1 MKQRGA
7 GRIDLTG
14 VWDGLYT
21 YPHISKSVAFVAT
34 LIETQSAL
42 TGSTHEPRVFRD
54 GSGATLYATLA
65 GTRQNGMVTFRKTYE
80 AAGPNYD
87 TVDYEGTL
95 NADGTEIAGRWI
107 IRRAWSGTFLMIR
120 SAGKAETVTRKAV
133 EKV

>member
-1 MKQRGA
+1 MTQGGT

-21 YPHISKSVAFVAT
+21 YPHLGKSVAFVAT
-34 LIETQSAL
+34 LIETQTAF

-65 GTRQNGMVTFRKTYE
+65 GARHNGTVMFRKTYE

-120 SAGKAETVTRKAV
+120 SAGKAETVSRKAV